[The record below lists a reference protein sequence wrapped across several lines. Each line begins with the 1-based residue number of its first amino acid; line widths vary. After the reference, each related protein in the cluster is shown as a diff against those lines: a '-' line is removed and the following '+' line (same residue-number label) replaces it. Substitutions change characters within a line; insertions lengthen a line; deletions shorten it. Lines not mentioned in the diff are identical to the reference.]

1 MRLYILVCVLTRS
14 SKISP
19 WVIRHH
25 PFSKHLLTPAVGY
38 QLCYVLGIQQV
49 KETDS
54 TVDERE
60 EQTTQILR
68 KLITSVKHLPRVK
81 ERKGRPRLGGAEEDP
96 EEMMYQQTEERITF
110 NWIPDRLVQWRV
122 CKKTTKAEWR
132 KPMGVWNMCVD
143 CYHSRLIWSRG
154 QILKNFHVRPG
165 RWDVDSSCRALGSLG
180 EKRSLNSCFG
190 KTILGMRCQ
199 MV

>member
-1 MRLYILVCVLTRS
+1 M
-14 SKISP
+14 
-19 WVIRHH
+19 
-25 PFSKHLLTPAVGY
+25 GY
-38 QLCYVLGIQQV
+38 KLCYVLGIQQV

-110 NWIPDRLVQWRV
+110 NWIPDRLVQ
-122 CKKTTKAEWR
+122 
-132 KPMGVWNMCVD
+132 
-143 CYHSRLIWSRG
+143 
-154 QILKNFHVRPG
+154 
-165 RWDVDSSCRALGSLG
+165 
-180 EKRSLNSCFG
+180 
-190 KTILGMRCQ
+190 
-199 MV
+199 